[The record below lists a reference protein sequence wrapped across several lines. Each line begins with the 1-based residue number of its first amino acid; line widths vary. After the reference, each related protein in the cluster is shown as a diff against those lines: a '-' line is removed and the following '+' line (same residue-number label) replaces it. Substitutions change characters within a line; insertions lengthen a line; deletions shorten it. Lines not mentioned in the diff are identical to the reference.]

1 MAKRE
6 NKVFFAWEKRTGV
19 LGFFGRARI
28 RQILAGA
35 AVLTVTVALF
45 GRESDIRKVRATR
58 AGIGVMFR
66 AMSAYRADHAGACP
80 KDLVELKT
88 GGYVAELPKDAWGH
102 TIRVVCPGQKD
113 KLGFD
118 VVSDGP
124 GDELFSK
131 VE

>member
-1 MAKRE
+1 MAKRD

-28 RQILAGA
+28 RQLLLGA
-35 AVLTVTVALF
+35 AVLSITVGLF
-45 GRESDIRKVRATR
+45 AREADARKVRSTR

-66 AMSAYRADHAGACP
+66 AVSAYRADHGGACP
-80 KDLVELKT
+80 KDTVELKT
-88 GGYVAELPKDAWGH
+88 GAYVAELPKDAWGH
-102 TIRVVCPGQKD
+102 TIRVVCPGQRD

-118 VVSDGP
+118 VMSDGP
-124 GDELFSK
+124 GDLLFSK

>member
-35 AVLTVTVALF
+35 CVLSITVALF
-45 GRESDIRKVRATR
+45 ARESDGRKVRATR
-58 AGIGVMFR
+58 ASIGVMFR
-66 AMSAYRADHAGACP
+66 AMSAYRADHGGACP

-88 GGYVAELPKDAWGH
+88 GGYVPELPKDAWGH
-102 TIRVVCPGQKD
+102 TIRVVCPGQRD
-113 KLGFD
+113 KVGFD
-118 VVSDGP
+118 VQSDGP